1 MISVVLIGP
10 ANSGNVGAIARAM
23 ANFDLSNLVL
33 INPKCNHLSQ
43 AARNRAKN
51 AQEIL
56 HKAKVAS
63 FSYLKKLDYV
73 IGTTAKLGTDYNIPR
88 SPLTP
93 EKLAGLLRGK
103 ESLKVGIVFGRE
115 ANGLTNEEVRMC
127 DFIVNIPTSKEYA
140 ALNISHAAAIVFYEL
155 FKEQAVKAMDE
166 KYRLAGKEEKQLI
179 LGLIEKLLDKTG
191 FSTKEKKE
199 TQRRVWKRLV
209 GKSFMTKR
217 EAYALIGFLK
227 KL

>member
-1 MISVVLIGP
+1 
-10 ANSGNVGAIARAM
+10 
-23 ANFDLSNLVL
+23 
-33 INPKCNHLSQ
+33 
-43 AARNRAKN
+43 
-51 AQEIL
+51 
-56 HKAKVAS
+56 
-63 FSYLKKLDYV
+63 
-73 IGTTAKLGTDYNIPR
+73 
-88 SPLTP
+88 
-93 EKLAGLLRGK
+93 
-103 ESLKVGIVFGRE
+103 
-115 ANGLTNEEVRMC
+115 MC

-227 KL
+227 KLA